1 MTSTTDTAQ
10 HPDVSEISDLAEGL
24 LPPARSADLRQH
36 LDGCVLCAD
45 VHDSLEEIRGLLG
58 TLPGPARMP
67 ADVAGRIDAALAAEA
82 LLDATT
88 PDDSTALDESPAS
101 AEPADSAD
109 VSRETSPS
117 SKPRSEP
124 QSEPHSPPRSPA
136 VTSAVTT
143 DTVRADRPAGR
154 PKAAT
159 GPGRGGPSRLRRRR
173 TAVLGAVF
181 GTALVGMGV
190 LLLPSL
196 HSSDSGEASK
206 TASSAAGDGDLFS
219 ETRLQDRVDTLLA
232 SGADAGTESETK
244 AGRPRSMEGDRGG
257 ASNSPLLTP
266 APAVPACIQRGI
278 GSSLSALAAER
289 GTYQGSDAYLVVLP
303 HSGDSTR
310 VQAYVV
316 DATCVKS
323 APSTDG
329 TVLLTHSYLRR

>member
-24 LPPARSADLRQH
+24 LTPDRSADLREH
-36 LDGCVLCAD
+36 LDGCVLCSE
-45 VHDSLEEIRGLLG
+45 VHDSLEEIRDLLG
-58 TLPGPARMP
+58 TLPGPPRMP

-82 LLDATT
+82 LLDATA
-88 PDDSTALDESPAS
+88 PDKSTASDVSSAS
-101 AEPADSAD
+101 AGAVDSAD
-109 VSRETSPS
+109 VSRETSPA
-117 SKPRSEP
+117 SEP
-124 QSEPHSPPRSPA
+124 PPLTAAPVA
-136 VTSAVTT
+136 TT
-143 DTVRADRPAGR
+143 ETVRADRPAGR

-173 TAVLGAVF
+173 TAVLGAVI
-181 GTALVGMGV
+181 GTAFVGIGV

-196 HSSDSGEASK
+196 HSSDSDEASK
-206 TASSAAGDGDLFS
+206 TASAAANDSEQFS

-266 APAVPACIQRGI
+266 APVVPACVQRGI
-278 GSSLSALAAER
+278 GSRLSALAAER
-289 GTYQGSDAYLVVLP
+289 GTYQGNDAYLVVLP
-303 HSGDSTR
+303 HSDDSTR

-329 TVLLTHSYLRR
+329 AVLLTHSYLRR

>member
-58 TLPGPARMP
+58 TLPGPPRMP

-124 QSEPHSPPRSPA
+124 QSEPHSPPRFPA
-136 VTSAVTT
+136 VTSAVST

-266 APAVPACIQRGI
+266 APVVPACIQRGI

>member
-88 PDDSTALDESPAS
+88 PDDSTAS

-109 VSRETSPS
+109 VSRETSPPS
-117 SKPRSEP
+117 EPPSEP
-124 QSEPHSPPRSPA
+124 QSEPRSTPRSPA
-136 VTSAVTT
+136 ATSAVTT

-206 TASSAAGDGDLFS
+206 TASSAAGDSDLFS

-278 GSSLSALAAER
+278 GSTLSALAAER